1 MRRELWVVAGV
12 ESGANVASRSQMGVA
27 LSEHDH
33 GRVSRLS
40 TAMGN
45 NNASIPTMTLLGE
58 LKELGFNIQAMEPKV
73 HCCLFE

>member
-33 GRVSRLS
+33 GRV
-40 TAMGN
+40 M
-45 NNASIPTMTLLGE
+45 P
-58 LKELGFNIQAMEPKV
+58 PK
-73 HCCLFE
+73 HSDGQQQC